1 MYWKLLSS
9 CGEQRV
15 RTNVTNDEFYQ
26 YFENISNPCD
36 EFYSVDPDI
45 KESLNN
51 IIHSDLQE
59 IFEELNVPIDRNE
72 VYIAVKELKTGKSG
86 GDDLPIN
93 ELFVHGKDIL
103 VPYLTNLF
111 NYSFESGVFPSA
123 WTEGLLV
130 PLHKKGNHN
139 NAENFRGITLLS
151 VSGKLYTRVLNNGLD
166 KWAESYRIY
175 IEAQFGFRKGRSTV
189 DCVFILQSIIQK
201 FLRSGKKLYA
211 FLLTILKRSITL

>member
-1 MYWKLLSS
+1 MVTARSAYISAAWKSKHNHEVSQTSKLLKAKMNNVKTYWKLLSS

-51 IIHSDLQE
+51 IIHSDLRE
-59 IFEELNVPIDRNE
+59 IFEELNELINRNE
-72 VYIAVKELKTGKSG
+72 VYIAVKELKMGKSG
-86 GDDLPIN
+86 GDDLLIN
-93 ELFVHGKDIL
+93 ELFVHGKYIL
-103 VPYLTNLF
+103 VPYLTNLL
-111 NYSFESGVFPSA
+111 NYSFESGIFPST

-130 PLHKKGNHN
+130 PLHKKGNYN

-151 VSGKLYTRVLNNGLD
+151 VLGNCIPV
-166 KWAESYRIY
+166 
-175 IEAQFGFRKGRSTV
+175 
-189 DCVFILQSIIQK
+189 C
-201 FLRSGKKLYA
+201 
-211 FLLTILKRSITL
+211 

>member
-59 IFEELNVPIDRNE
+59 IFEELNELINRNE
-72 VYIAVKELKTGKSG
+72 VYIAVKEYKMGESG
-86 GDDLPIN
+86 GDDLLIN

-103 VPYLTNLF
+103 VPYLTNLL
-111 NYSFESGVFPSA
+111 NYSFESGIFPSA
-123 WTEGLLV
+123 WTEGLWV
-130 PLHKKGNHN
+130 PLHKKGNYN

-151 VSGKLYTRVLNNGLD
+151 VLGNCIPVCYTIGLTNGLR
-166 KWAESYRIY
+166 A
-175 IEAQFGFRKGRSTV
+175 IEFT
-189 DCVFILQSIIQK
+189 
-201 FLRSGKKLYA
+201 
-211 FLLTILKRSITL
+211 